1 MGSTPDSKQRQTLA
15 GVVVILAVLLVF
27 NGVAYSIYR
36 PVRTF
41 NAGKPSATDKQLL
54 FVVEKSGNHLYL
66 MGITHQGYLG
76 LYPLRSE
83 IESAFSSS
91 DFLATERDLT
101 QPLPATFSQGSF
113 LDRATPDTID
123 KIRQLAATYQID
135 WENLEPLD
143 ELAVLAVFE
152 NQIAERA
159 GLKAQF
165 GLDQYWTYRARQ
177 LGKPI
182 REVEGIEFEQ
192 QIAAELVATA
202 SDEIL
207 NLIPQDPDQA
217 SQEMLEHFD
226 AILAGDFRAESL
238 QADLDQTQAPSFQ
251 ALYWTR
257 RNEKMLSVVLLWL
270 DQGNCAFV
278 AVGAGHVLGS
288 KGLVSLLRE
297 NGCTVTQVE

>member
-1 MGSTPDSKQRQTLA
+1 MDNSWKTEHRQTLA
-15 GVVVILAVLLVF
+15 GVVIILSVLLVF
-27 NGVAYSIYR
+27 NVVAYFIYR

-41 NAGKPSATDKQLL
+41 NAGKPSATDKQL
-54 FVVEKSGNHLYL
+54 FFSVEKSGNHLYL
-66 MGITHQGYLG
+66 MGITHQGYLD
-76 LYPLRSE
+76 LYPLRPE
-83 IESAFSSS
+83 IESAFASS

-113 LDRATPDTID
+113 LDRASPDTVD
-123 KIRQLAATYQID
+123 KIRQLAATYQINWD
-135 WENLEPLD
+135 NLEPLD
-143 ELAVLAVFE
+143 ALAVLAVFE
-152 NQIAERA
+152 NQIAEKA

-182 REVEGIEFEQ
+182 KEVEGIEFEQ
-192 QIAAELVATA
+192 RMATELVATD
-202 SDEIL
+202 SDVIL
-207 NLIPQDPDQA
+207 NLIPQDPGQA
-217 SQEMLEHFD
+217 SQEMLEHFE

-238 QADLDQTQAPSFQ
+238 QADLEQSRAPAFQ

-257 RNEKMLSVVLLWL
+257 RNEKMLSEILLWL

-288 KGLVSLLRE
+288 KGLVSLLQE